1 VRVPAWSARVPVQQS
16 WRGCV
21 RRGLAGRWPGA
32 HRRSWA
38 SAQAGPTADLAL
50 DLAFRNR
57 LVPAD
62 PPGVR
67 RASSTYA
74 MAG

>member
-21 RRGLAGRWPGA
+21 LRGLAGRSPGA

-38 SAQAGPTADLAL
+38 SAASWPDGRSRAWS
-50 DLAFRNR
+50 R
-57 LVPAD
+57 VPKSACA
-62 PPGVR
+62 R
-67 RASSTYA
+67 
-74 MAG
+74 